1 MQNNLVNLDL
11 VNGVFT
17 GHVDEVVISVHPN
30 VFASTKLEGLHKNLS
45 STT

>member
-1 MQNNLVNLDL
+1 VQDNLANLDFS
-11 VNGVFT
+11 NGAFT

>member
-1 MQNNLVNLDL
+1 MQDNVANLDFS
-11 VNGVFT
+11 NGAFT